1 MSKCVT
7 VKKRKNISS
16 MAKYKINTFA
26 KEERDI
32 TEHVY
37 VRYDR
42 IVNFEGRNKSKIRKK
57 FRKYIHFFKIFCN
70 MKKYKMKALIEKN
83 QEVETLLCF

>member
-42 IVNFEGRNKSKIRKK
+42 IVNFEGRNKSKIRTN
-57 FRKYIHFFKIFCN
+57 FRQNSKSSATWRN
-70 MKKYKMKALIEKN
+70 TMKALIEAN
-83 QEVETLLCF
+83 QRVEILLCFWIG

>member
-1 MSKCVT
+1 
-7 VKKRKNISS
+7 

-42 IVNFEGRNKSKIRKK
+42 IVNFEGRNKSKIRTN
-57 FRKYIHFFKIFCN
+57 FKTIYTFLQN
-70 MKKYKMKALIEKN
+70 
-83 QEVETLLCF
+83 LLQHEEIQ

>member
-1 MSKCVT
+1 
-7 VKKRKNISS
+7 

-42 IVNFEGRNKSKIRKK
+42 IVNFEGRNKSKIRTN
-57 FRKYIHFFKIFCN
+57 FRKHIHFFKIFCN
-70 MKKYKMKALIEKN
+70 MKKYKMKALIEAN
-83 QEVETLLCF
+83 QES

>member
-7 VKKRKNISS
+7 VKKKNISS
-16 MAKYKINTFA
+16 MTKYKINTFA

-42 IVNFEGRNKSKIRKK
+42 IVNFEERNKSKITTN
-57 FRKYIHFFKIFCN
+57 FREYIYTFLQN
-70 MKKYKMKALIEKN
+70 
-83 QEVETLLCF
+83 LLQHEEIQ

>member
-1 MSKCVT
+1 
-7 VKKRKNISS
+7 

-42 IVNFEGRNKSKIRKK
+42 IINFEGRNKSKIRTN
-57 FRKYIHFFKIFCN
+57 FRQYIHFFKIFCN
-70 MKKYKMKALIEKN
+70 MKKYNEGINRSKSKS
-83 QEVETLLCF
+83 

>member
-7 VKKRKNISS
+7 VKKKNISS
-16 MAKYKINTFA
+16 MTKYMINTFA

-42 IVNFEGRNKSKIRKK
+42 IVNFEERNKSKITTN
-57 FRKYIHFFKIFCN
+57 FREYIYISSKSS
-70 MKKYKMKALIEKN
+70 A
-83 QEVETLLCF
+83 T